1 MGPGVKRRTGI
12 AIALAV
18 AMVLGT
24 AGLVLWHATERSGL
38 PSDPVDDVVGEP
50 ASPQAPTVAGGLS
63 SGAGANEVDRLW
75 RVWRAVD
82 ERAVDA
88 LPVYQDGWSE
98 AGRALVDVSGA
109 VDAAGTWQVGDRMAV
124 ELPQLGET
132 YESTVER
139 VDRLGHVHSV
149 RGLLVDGDGR
159 DRRVVLTVGPGR
171 VFAYVDTAAGPYEL
185 VANDRLGWLL
195 PSSSMMAGIDFSKPD
210 YLLPDRERGG
220 RDAR

>member
-1 MGPGVKRRTGI
+1 MI
-12 AIALAV
+12 A
-18 AMVLGT
+18 
-24 AGLVLWHATERSGL
+24 AGLGAAAVLVWRATEHNGL
-38 PSDPVDDVVGEP
+38 HGRADEAIEES
-50 ASPQAPTVAGGLS
+50 ASRQAPSLAGELV
-63 SGAGANEVDRLW
+63 GAEADRADRLW

-82 ERAVDA
+82 EQAVDV
-88 LPVYQDGWSE
+88 LPLYEDGWSE
-98 AGRALVDVSGA
+98 VGRTLVDVSGA
-109 VDAAGTWQVGDRMAV
+109 VDAAGTWQVGDWMAV

-139 VDRLGHVHSV
+139 IDRLGHVHSV
-149 RGLLVDGDGR
+149 RGLIVDGDGR
-159 DRRVVLTVGPGR
+159 ERRVVVTVGPGR

>member
-1 MGPGVKRRTGI
+1 
-12 AIALAV
+12 
-18 AMVLGT
+18 MVLGT
-24 AGLVLWHATERSGL
+24 AALLVWRATERSGS
-38 PSDPVDDVVGEP
+38 PSEPVDDVVREP
-50 ASPQAPTVAGGLS
+50 ASPQVPTVAGGRP
-63 SGAGANEVDRLW
+63 SGAGADEVDRLW
-75 RVWRAVD
+75 RVWRSVD
-82 ERAVDA
+82 EQAVVV
-88 LPVYQDGWSE
+88 LPVYEDGWSK
-98 AGRALVDVSGA
+98 AGRTLVDVSGA

-139 VDRLGHVHSV
+139 IDHLGHVHSV

-159 DRRVVLTVGPGR
+159 ERRVVVTVGPGR

-210 YLLPDRERGG
+210 YLLPEGAQG
-220 RDAR
+220 PGDAR